1 MSEHHTPQAGD
12 DSAPDADVVALLMR
26 QHGDIRNLF
35 DEVEASTGD
44 ARQQAFRRLV
54 RLLAVHETAEEEVVH
69 PFVRRNVGGGEDV
82 VEARLAE
89 ERSAKE
95 TLSALDD
102 MDTDDPKF
110 LPQLLALRADVQ
122 EHARAEERYE
132 FIHIRRSAD
141 AGALASLAKGV
152 KAAEAM
158 APTRP
163 HPGVESATANMA
175 LGPVVA
181 LMDRTR
187 DAVRQ
192 AMGRDGSH

>member
-1 MSEHHTPQAGD
+1 MSELHTPQAGD
-12 DSAPDADVVALLMR
+12 DAAPDTDVVALLMR

-35 DEVEASTGD
+35 DEVEAATGD
-44 ARQQAFRRLV
+44 ARQEAFRRLV
-54 RLLAVHETAEEEVVH
+54 RLLAVHETAEEEIVH
-69 PFVRRNVGGGEDV
+69 PFVRRNVTGGEDV

-102 MDTDDPKF
+102 MDTNDPKF
-110 LPQLLALRADVQ
+110 MPQLLALRADVQ

-141 AGALASLAKGV
+141 TSTLASLAKGV

-163 HPGVESATANMA
+163 HPGVESAKANVA
-175 LGPVVA
+175 LGPVAA

-187 DAVRQ
+187 DAVRK
-192 AMGRDGSH
+192 AMNRD